1 MTDKKYCMSS
11 YMAFRYIEKSEMN
24 FYEGLTHDLV
34 KSPANELLTYV
45 HTVDDIDQAIAKVFE
60 QLKDEKLGI
69 CLSGGMD
76 SAILASYM
84 RGCDAYT
91 FRFLGGSYQNE
102 ELRRAEY
109 YAQYYGLNL
118 HYVDISWDTVETYL
132 APCMRAKGAPV
143 HSIEPQLLQAAL
155 QAKGDGVT
163 RMIIGESSDLI
174 FGGMDQ
180 LLSQDW
186 SVADFQK
193 RYTFLEPSRVL
204 NEPVEMSYLFERYRK
219 ENDRID
225 FLQFMDDVFSI
236 ESSSSY
242 YNAFGVA
249 ELPYTD
255 PYALLRMAD
264 PLDLYRV
271 RHGEPKYLIRELMH
285 RKYPEIPVPNKVPM
299 PRPVDAYFKTWEGP
313 KRKEFKQNLDMSQ
326 FSGNQKWQMYCL
338 EQFLNIYEPEEG
350 KVIGYTTGVYDLFHI
365 GHLNLLRKAKSM
377 CDYLIVGVS
386 TDELVG
392 YKNKHAVIPFEERKQ
407 IVKGIRYVDEVVTQE
422 NMDKLEAWKKYRF
435 NVMFVGDDWKGT
447 EKWNRIEA
455 QLEAV
460 GVKVVYFPYTKGT
473 SSTLIN
479 QTLHDLRDRKEN
491 QE

>member
-1 MTDKKYCMSS
+1 MINKKYCMSS
-11 YMAFRYIEKSEMN
+11 YLAFRYIEKPDME
-24 FYEGLTHDLV
+24 FYEGMKHQLISQPADDQLTF
-34 KSPANELLTYV
+34 V
-45 HTVDDIDQAIAKVFE
+45 HTVADIDKALAQVFE
-60 QLKDEKLGI
+60 GLKEEKLGI

-91 FRFLGGSYQNE
+91 FRFLGGDYQRE
-102 ELRRAEY
+102 ELARAEY

-118 HYVDISWDTVETYL
+118 HYVDINWDSVQTHL
-132 APCMRAKGAPV
+132 AACMRAKCAPV

-155 QAKGDGVT
+155 QAKSDGVT

-186 SVADFQK
+186 RLEDFQK
-193 RYTFLEPSRVL
+193 RYTFLDPARVL
-204 NEPVEMSYLFERYRK
+204 EDADDMSYLYERYRQGEK
-219 ENDRID
+219 ID
-225 FLQFMDDVFSI
+225 FMKFMDNVFSI

-242 YNAFGVA
+242 FNAFGVA
-249 ELPYTD
+249 EMPYTD

-285 RKYPEIPVPNKVPM
+285 QKYPEIPVPDKVPM
-299 PRPVDAYFKTWEGP
+299 PRPVDAYFKDWDGP
-313 KRKEFKQNLDMSQ
+313 KRKEFKKDLDMSQ
-326 FSGNQKWQMYCL
+326 FTGNQKWQMYCL

-350 KVIGYTTGVYDLFHI
+350 KIIGYTTGVYDLFHI

-447 EKWNRIEA
+447 EKWNRIET

-479 QTLHDLRDRKEN
+479 QTLHDLRDRKES